1 MTTTG
6 HVQQHGL
13 ASLIAPLDPLT
24 FMAEFWGKKCF
35 YTELALG
42 ATKDLPSLLAG
53 CSTRELLSMTQDPV
67 VVMHKTASGSY
78 RGTKVAASSALDFFE
93 AKASLYFDLSRNIPE
108 VASWIAALAESLGQR
123 QSAVRVSVFVSPGG
137 GATEC
142 HFDSNENFTIQLRG
156 HKRWKMAPNST
167 VENPTDRFTITG
179 DMQAS
184 MALYWKK
191 EMPINLELNE
201 IADMTPGSMLY
212 VPRGYWHTVE
222 ALEPSLSLNF
232 CIRPESWISFFLPLL
247 ERRLLAEQE
256 WRANTMGIRGT
267 KEERAGARAALAH
280 RLGSLA
286 GICAELKVEELI
298 PEKPTD
304 QTNAIASIG
313 PAEVVH
319 LNRTALLLYNVAD
332 VDQSEFKIQVD
343 LGATMSGWTAPVSMI
358 PVCRWITSQEAFTLR
373 SLLERF
379 HAVPQSNLQQFF
391 YKLIATG
398 FLVCDHQA
406 LGNRQ
411 YLSIKPEDP
420 VPGQFHTDQDQRLR
434 KTAGD

>member
-24 FMAEFWGKKCF
+24 FMTEFWGKKCF
-35 YTELALG
+35 YTELTLG
-42 ATKDLPSLLAG
+42 VTKDLPNLLAG
-53 CSTRELLSMTQDPV
+53 CSTQELLAMTQDPV
-67 VVMHKTASGSY
+67 VVMHRTSLGSY
-78 RGTKVAASSALDFFE
+78 RGTKVAASSALDFYE

-108 VASWIAALAESLGQR
+108 VASWIAALAENLGQR
-123 QSAVRVSVFVSPGG
+123 QSALRVSVFVSPGG

-167 VENPTDRFTITG
+167 VANPMDRFTITG

-184 MALYWKK
+184 MALYWKN
-191 EMPINLELNE
+191 EIPVNLELNE
-201 IADMTPGSMLY
+201 IADLTPGSMLY

-222 ALEPSLSLNF
+222 AMEPSLSLNF

-247 ERRLLAEQE
+247 ERRLLAEKE

-267 KEERAGARAALAH
+267 KEERGGARAALAH
-280 RLGSLA
+280 LLGSLA
-286 GICAELKVEELI
+286 GICADLKVEELI

-304 QTNAIASIG
+304 QINAIASIG
-313 PAEVVH
+313 AEEVVH
-319 LNRTALLLYNVAD
+319 LNRTALLFYNVAE
-332 VDQSEFKIQVD
+332 VDKSKSKIQID

-358 PVCRWITSQEAFTLR
+358 PVCRWITSQEQFTLR
-373 SLLERF
+373 SLLEQF
-379 HAVPQSNLQQFF
+379 HDVPPSDLQQLF
-391 YKLIATG
+391 YKLVATG
-398 FLVCDHQA
+398 FLICDQKV

-411 YLSIKPEDP
+411 YLSIKPEDS
-420 VPGQFHTDQDQRLR
+420 VPGKFHIEQSQGLR